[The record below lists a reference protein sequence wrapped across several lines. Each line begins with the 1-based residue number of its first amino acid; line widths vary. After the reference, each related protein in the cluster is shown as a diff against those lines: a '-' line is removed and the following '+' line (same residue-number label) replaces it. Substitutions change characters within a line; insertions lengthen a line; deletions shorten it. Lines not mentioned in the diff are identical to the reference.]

1 MTLPV
6 VPVVPVEPEERP
18 AVHCRACHRPVPT
31 GVLHHPGG
39 LGPKCWRKE
48 HDPPLRLPTIRRHET
63 GDNQPSLFDLLIEE
77 TDMSYSHFPSDCAE
91 YNDLAVR
98 FGGPRPTIVVLCGS
112 TRFEKEFRRVAFE
125 LTLEGAIVVKPDVFM
140 NDGHAEKAHLP
151 KIDAGAK
158 AALDELHKRK
168 IDLAD
173 EVLVVSDET
182 GYIGE
187 STRREIEYARKLG
200 KPVRFAVE
208 AAAEVDK
215 ALTAGI
221 R

>member
-1 MTLPV
+1 MTLPLDLPAPSGRL
-6 VPVVPVEPEERP
+6 PVKCE
-18 AVHCRACHRPVPT
+18 ACGHLVPT
-31 GVLHHPGG
+31 GVLWPGKV
-39 LGPKCWRKE
+39 GPVCWRKE
-48 HDPPLRLPTIRRHET
+48 HDPPLRLPAIRRHET
-63 GDNQPSLFDLLIEE
+63 GDNQPNLFDLIEE
-77 TDMSYSHFPSDCAE
+77 TNMSYSHFPSDCAE

-125 LTLEGAIVVKPDVFM
+125 LTLDGAIVVKPDVFM